1 MEKGDI
7 MDAVKCEAFLTAV
20 DRGSFT
26 AAAET
31 LGYTQSGIT
40 RMIGALETE
49 LGFPLFVRQ
58 KKGVVLTE
66 NGKTMLPAI
75 RDFVRSNRRAE
86 EMGLDIQGVVK
97 GTLTIGSYFSVSSMW
112 MPSILKKFEEK
123 YPMIKIYVI
132 EGGNKELTRRLN
144 EKSVDLCFCGEPSK
158 SANCDWIPLYK
169 DRMVAWLPPDHPKAS
184 NKTFK
189 ISDLEK
195 YPFIHT
201 FPNQD
206 SDQDRLIESENLIL
220 NERYSTKDAFTTY
233 NMVEAGLGISF
244 EQQLISRKWRGNIN
258 VAEVPLSP
266 ARYVNIGLAVPSLKD
281 ASPVA
286 KRFIER
292 VKDIFIHDVL

>member
-1 MEKGDI
+1 

-40 RMIGALETE
+40 RMINALESE
-49 LGFPLFVRQ
+49 LGFSLFVRQ

-66 NGKTMLPAI
+66 NGKSMLPAI
-75 RDFVRSNRRAE
+75 RDIVRANRRAE

-112 MPSILKKFEEK
+112 MPGILKKFEEK

-132 EGGNKELTRRLN
+132 EGGNKEMAKRLN
-144 EKSVDLCFCGEPSK
+144 EKSVDLCICGEPSGD
-158 SANCDWIPLYK
+158 ANCDWIPLYK
-169 DRMVAWLPPDHPKAS
+169 DRLVAWLPVDHPKAA

-189 ISDLEK
+189 ISDLER

-206 SDQDRLIESENLIL
+206 SDQDRLIESEKLTM

-244 EQQLISRKWRGNIN
+244 EQQLISRKWRDSIK
-258 VAEVPLSP
+258 VVEIPLSP
-266 ARYVNIGLAVPSLKD
+266 ARYVQLGIAVPSLKD